1 MNTMLLAPDPAY
13 LLAALG
19 AVAVLIGVLVV
30 ADFGHSCR
38 KFRSSAPKKGLILRW
53 VKAEQPAPQTA
64 ERPVSAP
71 QVKEQ
76 PVPAPQVKEQP
87 VPAPQTAEQ
96 EAAISLAPP
105 AALAIRPPAEVA
117 VKPPAAVAARP
128 SAEVAT
134 RPPAA
139 LAVLRE
145 RHDFAAEHRVS
156 AADAAEMMADEE
168 AEEQVVRSGRL
179 ADKTRTA
186 IVNIDTLSD
195 YFEDGD
201 YVDID
206 AMKARIPFFDK
217 RATYV
222 KVLAR
227 GFLTKTL
234 EVEADVYS
242 MEAAKMILLLGG
254 KVIVTR
260 KE

>member
-1 MNTMLLAPDPAY
+1 MMSVMLLAPDPAY

-19 AVAVLIGVLVV
+19 AVAVLIAVLVI

-38 KFRSSAPKKGLILRW
+38 KFKRDASVPRKNLTIRW
-53 VKAEQPAPQTA
+53 VRTEQSDSVSIEAEPL
-64 ERPVSAP
+64 VSA
-71 QVKEQ
+71 VTE
-76 PVPAPQVKEQP
+76 E
-87 VPAPQTAEQ
+87 AEQ
-96 EAAISLAPP
+96 ETAVSL
-105 AALAIRPPAEVA
+105 V
-117 VKPPAAVAARP
+117 
-128 SAEVAT
+128 
-134 RPPAA
+134 PPAA
-139 LAVLRE
+139 LAVKAPAELAVMPPAALAVKAPAELAVMQE
-145 RHDFAAEHRVS
+145 RRDFAAEHRVS
-156 AADAAEMMADEE
+156 VAEAAEMMADEE
-168 AEEQVVRSGRL
+168 AEAQMERSGRM

-195 YFEDGD
+195 YFEDGE

-227 GFLTKTL
+227 GILTKTL

-254 KVIVTR
+254 KVIVTI

>member
-1 MNTMLLAPDPAY
+1 MMSVMLLAPDPAY

-19 AVAVLIGVLVV
+19 AVAVLIAVLVI

-38 KFRSSAPKKGLILRW
+38 KFKRVACVPRKNLTIRW
-53 VKAEQPAPQTA
+53 VRTEQSDSVSIEAEPL
-64 ERPVSAP
+64 VSA
-71 QVKEQ
+71 VTE
-76 PVPAPQVKEQP
+76 E
-87 VPAPQTAEQ
+87 AEQ
-96 EAAISLAPP
+96 ETAVSL
-105 AALAIRPPAEVA
+105 V
-117 VKPPAAVAARP
+117 
-128 SAEVAT
+128 
-134 RPPAA
+134 PPAA
-139 LAVLRE
+139 LAVKAPAELAVMPPAALAVKAPAELAVMQE
-145 RHDFAAEHRVS
+145 RRDFAAEHRVS
-156 AADAAEMMADEE
+156 VAEAAEMMADEE
-168 AEEQVVRSGRL
+168 AEAQMERSGRI

-195 YFEDGD
+195 YFEDGE

-227 GFLTKTL
+227 GILTKTL

-254 KVIVTR
+254 KVIVTI

>member
-30 ADFGHSCR
+30 ADFGNSCR

-53 VKAEQPAPQTA
+53 IKAEQPAPQTA
-64 ERPVSAP
+64 ERPV
-71 QVKEQ
+71 
-76 PVPAPQVKEQP
+76 PALQVKEQP

-96 EAAISLAPP
+96 EVAISLAPP

-117 VKPPAAVAARP
+117 VMPPAA
-128 SAEVAT
+128 VAT

>member
-1 MNTMLLAPDPAY
+1 MMSVMLLAPDPAY

-19 AVAVLIGVLVV
+19 AVAVLIAVLVI

-38 KFRSSAPKKGLILRW
+38 KFKRDASVPRKNLTIRW
-53 VKAEQPAPQTA
+53 VRTEQSDSVSIEAEPL
-64 ERPVSAP
+64 VSA
-71 QVKEQ
+71 VTE
-76 PVPAPQVKEQP
+76 E
-87 VPAPQTAEQ
+87 AEQ
-96 EAAISLAPP
+96 ETAVSL
-105 AALAIRPPAEVA
+105 V
-117 VKPPAAVAARP
+117 
-128 SAEVAT
+128 
-134 RPPAA
+134 PPAA
-139 LAVLRE
+139 LAVKAPAELAVMPPAALAVKAPAELAVMQE
-145 RHDFAAEHRVS
+145 RRDFAAEHRVS
-156 AADAAEMMADEE
+156 VAEAAEMMADEE
-168 AEEQVVRSGRL
+168 AEAKMERSGCI

-195 YFEDGD
+195 YFEDGE

-227 GFLTKTL
+227 GILTKTL

-254 KVIVTR
+254 KVIVTI

>member
-1 MNTMLLAPDPAY
+1 MMSVMLLAPDPAY

-19 AVAVLIGVLVV
+19 AVAVLIAVLVI

-38 KFRSSAPKKGLILRW
+38 KFKRDASVPRKNLTIRW
-53 VKAEQPAPQTA
+53 VRTEQSDSVSIEEEPL
-64 ERPVSAP
+64 VSA
-71 QVKEQ
+71 VTE
-76 PVPAPQVKEQP
+76 E
-87 VPAPQTAEQ
+87 AEQ
-96 EAAISLAPP
+96 ETAVSL
-105 AALAIRPPAEVA
+105 V
-117 VKPPAAVAARP
+117 
-128 SAEVAT
+128 
-134 RPPAA
+134 PPAA
-139 LAVLRE
+139 LAVKASAELAVMPPAALAVKAPAELAVMQE
-145 RHDFAAEHRVS
+145 RRDFAAEHRVS
-156 AADAAEMMADEE
+156 VAEAAEMMADEE
-168 AEEQVVRSGRL
+168 AEAQMERSGRM

-195 YFEDGD
+195 YFEDGE

-227 GFLTKTL
+227 GILTKTL

-254 KVIVTR
+254 KVIVTI

>member
-1 MNTMLLAPDPAY
+1 MMSVMLLAPDPAY

-19 AVAVLIGVLVV
+19 AVAVLIAVLVI

-38 KFRSSAPKKGLILRW
+38 KFKRDASVPRKNLTIRW
-53 VKAEQPAPQTA
+53 VRTEQSDSVSIEAEPL
-64 ERPVSAP
+64 VSA
-71 QVKEQ
+71 VTE
-76 PVPAPQVKEQP
+76 E
-87 VPAPQTAEQ
+87 AEQ
-96 EAAISLAPP
+96 ETAVSL
-105 AALAIRPPAEVA
+105 V
-117 VKPPAAVAARP
+117 
-128 SAEVAT
+128 
-134 RPPAA
+134 PPAA
-139 LAVLRE
+139 LAVKAPAELAVMPPAALAVKAPAELAVMQE
-145 RHDFAAEHRVS
+145 RRDFAAEHRVS
-156 AADAAEMMADEE
+156 VAEAAEMMADEE
-168 AEEQVVRSGRL
+168 AEAQMERSRRI

-195 YFEDGD
+195 YFEDGE

-227 GFLTKTL
+227 GILTKTL

-254 KVIVTR
+254 KVIVTI

>member
-1 MNTMLLAPDPAY
+1 MMSVMLLAPDPAY

-19 AVAVLIGVLVV
+19 AVAVLIAVLVI

-38 KFRSSAPKKGLILRW
+38 KFNSDASVPSKNLSIRW
-53 VKAEQPAPQTA
+53 VRTEQSDSVSIEAEPL
-64 ERPVSAP
+64 VSA
-71 QVKEQ
+71 VTE
-76 PVPAPQVKEQP
+76 E
-87 VPAPQTAEQ
+87 AEQ
-96 EAAISLAPP
+96 ETAVSL
-105 AALAIRPPAEVA
+105 V
-117 VKPPAAVAARP
+117 
-128 SAEVAT
+128 
-134 RPPAA
+134 PPAA
-139 LAVLRE
+139 LAVKAPAELAVMPPAALAVKAPAELAVMQE
-145 RHDFAAEHRVS
+145 RRDFAAEHRVS
-156 AADAAEMMADEE
+156 VAEAAEMMADEE
-168 AEEQVVRSGRL
+168 AEAQMERSGRI

-195 YFEDGD
+195 YFEDGE

-227 GFLTKTL
+227 GILTKTL

-254 KVIVTR
+254 KVIVTI

>member
-1 MNTMLLAPDPAY
+1 MMSVMLLAPDPAY

-19 AVAVLIGVLVV
+19 AVAVLIAVLVI

-38 KFRSSAPKKGLILRW
+38 KFKRDASVPRKNLTIRW
-53 VKAEQPAPQTA
+53 VRTEQSDSVSIEEEPL
-64 ERPVSAP
+64 VSA
-71 QVKEQ
+71 VTE
-76 PVPAPQVKEQP
+76 E
-87 VPAPQTAEQ
+87 AEQ
-96 EAAISLAPP
+96 ETAVSL
-105 AALAIRPPAEVA
+105 V
-117 VKPPAAVAARP
+117 
-128 SAEVAT
+128 
-134 RPPAA
+134 PPAA
-139 LAVLRE
+139 LAVKAPAELAVMPPAALAVKAPAELAVMQE
-145 RHDFAAEHRVS
+145 RRDFAAEHRVS
-156 AADAAEMMADEE
+156 VAEAAEMMADEE
-168 AEEQVVRSGRL
+168 AEAQMERSGRM

-195 YFEDGD
+195 YFEDGE

-227 GFLTKTL
+227 GILTKTL

-254 KVIVTR
+254 KVIVTI

>member
-1 MNTMLLAPDPAY
+1 MMSVMLLAPDPAY

-19 AVAVLIGVLVV
+19 AVAVLIAVLVI

-38 KFRSSAPKKGLILRW
+38 KFKRDASVPRKNLTIRW
-53 VKAEQPAPQTA
+53 VRTEQSDSVSIEAEPL
-64 ERPVSAP
+64 VSA
-71 QVKEQ
+71 VTE
-76 PVPAPQVKEQP
+76 E
-87 VPAPQTAEQ
+87 AEQ
-96 EAAISLAPP
+96 ETAVSL
-105 AALAIRPPAEVA
+105 V
-117 VKPPAAVAARP
+117 
-128 SAEVAT
+128 
-134 RPPAA
+134 PPAA
-139 LAVLRE
+139 LAVKAPAELAVMPPAALAVKAPAELAVMLE
-145 RHDFAAEHRVS
+145 RRDFAAEHRVS
-156 AADAAEMMADEE
+156 VAEAAEMMADEE
-168 AEEQVVRSGRL
+168 AEAQMERSGRI

-195 YFEDGD
+195 YFEDGE
-201 YVDID
+201 YIDID

-227 GFLTKTL
+227 GILTKTL

-254 KVIVTR
+254 KVIVTI

>member
-1 MNTMLLAPDPAY
+1 MMSVMLLAPDPAY

-19 AVAVLIGVLVV
+19 AVAVLIAVLVI

-38 KFRSSAPKKGLILRW
+38 KFKRDASVPRKNLTIRW
-53 VKAEQPAPQTA
+53 VRTEQSDSVSIEAEPL
-64 ERPVSAP
+64 VSA
-71 QVKEQ
+71 VTE
-76 PVPAPQVKEQP
+76 E
-87 VPAPQTAEQ
+87 AEQ
-96 EAAISLAPP
+96 ETAVSL
-105 AALAIRPPAEVA
+105 V
-117 VKPPAAVAARP
+117 
-128 SAEVAT
+128 
-134 RPPAA
+134 PPAA
-139 LAVLRE
+139 LAVKAPAKLAVMPPAALAVKAPAELAVMQE
-145 RHDFAAEHRVS
+145 RRDFAAEHRVS
-156 AADAAEMMADEE
+156 VAEAAEMMADEE
-168 AEEQVVRSGRL
+168 AEAQMERSGRI

-195 YFEDGD
+195 YFEDGE

-227 GFLTKTL
+227 GILTKTL

-254 KVIVTR
+254 KVIVTI

>member
-1 MNTMLLAPDPAY
+1 MMSVMLLAPDHAY

-19 AVAVLIGVLVV
+19 AVAVLIAVLVI

-38 KFRSSAPKKGLILRW
+38 KFKRDASVPRKNLTIRW
-53 VKAEQPAPQTA
+53 VRTEQSDSVSIEAEPL
-64 ERPVSAP
+64 VSA
-71 QVKEQ
+71 VTE
-76 PVPAPQVKEQP
+76 E
-87 VPAPQTAEQ
+87 AEQ
-96 EAAISLAPP
+96 ETAVSL
-105 AALAIRPPAEVA
+105 V
-117 VKPPAAVAARP
+117 
-128 SAEVAT
+128 
-134 RPPAA
+134 PPAA
-139 LAVLRE
+139 LAVKAPAELAVMPPAALAVKAPAELAVMQE
-145 RHDFAAEHRVS
+145 RRDFAAEHRVS
-156 AADAAEMMADEE
+156 VAEAAEMMADEE
-168 AEEQVVRSGRL
+168 AEAQMERSGRI

-195 YFEDGD
+195 YFEDGE

-227 GFLTKTL
+227 GILTKTL

-254 KVIVTR
+254 KVIVTI

>member
-1 MNTMLLAPDPAY
+1 MMSVMLLAPDPAY

-19 AVAVLIGVLVV
+19 AVAVLIAVLVI

-38 KFRSSAPKKGLILRW
+38 KFKRDASVPRKNLTIRW
-53 VKAEQPAPQTA
+53 VRTEQSDSVSIEAEPL
-64 ERPVSAP
+64 VSA
-71 QVKEQ
+71 VTE
-76 PVPAPQVKEQP
+76 E
-87 VPAPQTAEQ
+87 AEQ
-96 EAAISLAPP
+96 ETAVSL
-105 AALAIRPPAEVA
+105 V
-117 VKPPAAVAARP
+117 
-128 SAEVAT
+128 
-134 RPPAA
+134 PPAA
-139 LAVLRE
+139 LAVKAPAELAVMPPAALAVKAPAELAVMQE
-145 RHDFAAEHRVS
+145 RRDFAAEHRVS
-156 AADAAEMMADEE
+156 VAEAAEMMADEE
-168 AEEQVVRSGRL
+168 AEAQMERSGRI

-195 YFEDGD
+195 YFEDGE

-222 KVLAR
+222 KLLAR

-254 KVIVTR
+254 KVIVTI

>member
-1 MNTMLLAPDPAY
+1 MMSVMLLAPDPAY

-19 AVAVLIGVLVV
+19 AVAVLIAVLVI

-38 KFRSSAPKKGLILRW
+38 KFKRDASVPRKNLTIRW
-53 VKAEQPAPQTA
+53 VRTEQSDSVSIEAEPL
-64 ERPVSAP
+64 VSA
-71 QVKEQ
+71 VTE
-76 PVPAPQVKEQP
+76 E
-87 VPAPQTAEQ
+87 AEQ
-96 EAAISLAPP
+96 ETAVSL
-105 AALAIRPPAEVA
+105 V
-117 VKPPAAVAARP
+117 
-128 SAEVAT
+128 
-134 RPPAA
+134 PPAA
-139 LAVLRE
+139 LAVKAPAELAVMPPAALAVKAPAELAVMQE
-145 RHDFAAEHRVS
+145 RRDFAAEHRVS
-156 AADAAEMMADEE
+156 VAEAAEMMADEE
-168 AEEQVVRSGRL
+168 AEAQMERSGRI

-195 YFEDGD
+195 YFEDGE

-227 GFLTKTL
+227 GILTKTL

-254 KVIVTR
+254 KVLVTI

>member
-1 MNTMLLAPDPAY
+1 
-13 LLAALG
+13 
-19 AVAVLIGVLVV
+19 
-30 ADFGHSCR
+30 
-38 KFRSSAPKKGLILRW
+38 
-53 VKAEQPAPQTA
+53 
-64 ERPVSAP
+64 
-71 QVKEQ
+71 
-76 PVPAPQVKEQP
+76 
-87 VPAPQTAEQ
+87 
-96 EAAISLAPP
+96 
-105 AALAIRPPAEVA
+105 
-117 VKPPAAVAARP
+117 
-128 SAEVAT
+128 
-134 RPPAA
+134 
-139 LAVLRE
+139 
-145 RHDFAAEHRVS
+145 
-156 AADAAEMMADEE
+156 MMADEE

-206 AMKARIPFFDK
+206 TMKARIPFFDK

>member
-1 MNTMLLAPDPAY
+1 MMSVMLLAPDPAY

-19 AVAVLIGVLVV
+19 AVAVLIAVLVI

-38 KFRSSAPKKGLILRW
+38 KFKRDASVPRKNLTIRW
-53 VKAEQPAPQTA
+53 VRTEQSDSVSIEAEPL
-64 ERPVSAP
+64 VSA
-71 QVKEQ
+71 VTE
-76 PVPAPQVKEQP
+76 E
-87 VPAPQTAEQ
+87 AEQ
-96 EAAISLAPP
+96 ETAVSL
-105 AALAIRPPAEVA
+105 V
-117 VKPPAAVAARP
+117 
-128 SAEVAT
+128 
-134 RPPAA
+134 PPAA
-139 LAVLRE
+139 LAVKAPAELAVMHPAALAAKAPAELAVMQE
-145 RHDFAAEHRVS
+145 RRDFAAEHRVS
-156 AADAAEMMADEE
+156 VAEAAEMMADEE
-168 AEEQVVRSGRL
+168 AEAQMERSGRM

-195 YFEDGD
+195 YFEDGE

-227 GFLTKTL
+227 GILTKTL

-254 KVIVTR
+254 KVIVTI

>member
-1 MNTMLLAPDPAY
+1 MMSVMLLAPDPAY

-19 AVAVLIGVLVV
+19 AVAVLIAVLVI

-38 KFRSSAPKKGLILRW
+38 KFKRDASVPRKNLTIRW
-53 VKAEQPAPQTA
+53 VRTEQSDSVSIEAEPL
-64 ERPVSAP
+64 VSA
-71 QVKEQ
+71 VTE
-76 PVPAPQVKEQP
+76 E
-87 VPAPQTAEQ
+87 AEQ
-96 EAAISLAPP
+96 ETAVSL
-105 AALAIRPPAEVA
+105 V
-117 VKPPAAVAARP
+117 
-128 SAEVAT
+128 
-134 RPPAA
+134 PPAA
-139 LAVLRE
+139 LAVKAPAELAVMQE
-145 RHDFAAEHRVS
+145 RRDFAAEHRVS
-156 AADAAEMMADEE
+156 VAEAAEMMADEE
-168 AEEQVVRSGRL
+168 AEAQMERSGRM

-195 YFEDGD
+195 YFEDGE

-227 GFLTKTL
+227 GILTKTL

-254 KVIVTR
+254 KVIVTI

>member
-1 MNTMLLAPDPAY
+1 MMSVMLLAPDPAY

-19 AVAVLIGVLVV
+19 AVAVLIAVLVI

-38 KFRSSAPKKGLILRW
+38 KFKRDASVPRKNLTIRW
-53 VKAEQPAPQTA
+53 VRTEQSDSVSIEAEPL
-64 ERPVSAP
+64 VSA
-71 QVKEQ
+71 VTE
-76 PVPAPQVKEQP
+76 E
-87 VPAPQTAEQ
+87 TEQ
-96 EAAISLAPP
+96 ETAVSL
-105 AALAIRPPAEVA
+105 V
-117 VKPPAAVAARP
+117 
-128 SAEVAT
+128 
-134 RPPAA
+134 PPAA
-139 LAVLRE
+139 LAVKAPAELAVMPPAALAVKAPAELAVMQE
-145 RHDFAAEHRVS
+145 RRDFAAEHRVS
-156 AADAAEMMADEE
+156 VAEAAEMMADEE
-168 AEEQVVRSGRL
+168 AEAQMERSGRI

-195 YFEDGD
+195 YFEDGE

-227 GFLTKTL
+227 GILTKTL

-254 KVIVTR
+254 KVIVTI

>member
-19 AVAVLIGVLVV
+19 AAAVLIGVLVV

-64 ERPVSAP
+64 ER
-71 QVKEQ
+71 

-145 RHDFAAEHRVS
+145 WHDFAAEHRVS

>member
-1 MNTMLLAPDPAY
+1 MMSVMLLAPDPAY

-19 AVAVLIGVLVV
+19 AVAVLIAVLVI

-38 KFRSSAPKKGLILRW
+38 KFKRDASVPRKNLTIRW
-53 VKAEQPAPQTA
+53 VRTEQSDSVSIEEEPL
-64 ERPVSAP
+64 VSA
-71 QVKEQ
+71 VTE
-76 PVPAPQVKEQP
+76 E
-87 VPAPQTAEQ
+87 AEQ
-96 EAAISLAPP
+96 ETAVSL
-105 AALAIRPPAEVA
+105 V
-117 VKPPAAVAARP
+117 
-128 SAEVAT
+128 
-134 RPPAA
+134 PPAA
-139 LAVLRE
+139 LAVKAPAELAVMPPAALAVKAPAELAVMQE
-145 RHDFAAEHRVS
+145 RRDFAAEHRVS
-156 AADAAEMMADEE
+156 VAEAAEMMADEE
-168 AEEQVVRSGRL
+168 AEAQMERSGRI

-195 YFEDGD
+195 YFEDGE

-227 GFLTKTL
+227 GILTKTL

-254 KVIVTR
+254 KVIVTI

>member
-64 ERPVSAP
+64 EQPVPAP
-71 QVKEQ
+71 QVKEQPVPAPQTAEQ

-145 RHDFAAEHRVS
+145 RHVFAAEQRVS
-156 AADAAEMMADEE
+156 AADAAEMMA
-168 AEEQVVRSGRL
+168 
-179 ADKTRTA
+179 A
-186 IVNIDTLSD
+186 IS
-195 YFEDGD
+195 
-201 YVDID
+201 
-206 AMKARIPFFDK
+206 
-217 RATYV
+217 
-222 KVLAR
+222 
-227 GFLTKTL
+227 
-234 EVEADVYS
+234 
-242 MEAAKMILLLGG
+242 
-254 KVIVTR
+254 
-260 KE
+260 

>member
-1 MNTMLLAPDPAY
+1 MMSVMLLAPDPAY

-19 AVAVLIGVLVV
+19 AVAVLIAVLVI

-38 KFRSSAPKKGLILRW
+38 KFKRDASVPRKNLTIRW
-53 VKAEQPAPQTA
+53 VRTEQSDSVSIEAEPL
-64 ERPVSAP
+64 VSA
-71 QVKEQ
+71 VTE
-76 PVPAPQVKEQP
+76 E
-87 VPAPQTAEQ
+87 AEQ
-96 EAAISLAPP
+96 ETAVSL
-105 AALAIRPPAEVA
+105 V
-117 VKPPAAVAARP
+117 
-128 SAEVAT
+128 
-134 RPPAA
+134 PPAA
-139 LAVLRE
+139 LAVKAPAELAVMPPAALAVKAPAELAVMQE
-145 RHDFAAEHRVS
+145 RRDFAAEHRVS
-156 AADAAEMMADEE
+156 VAEAAEMMADEE
-168 AEEQVVRSGRL
+168 AEAQMERSGRI

-195 YFEDGD
+195 YFEDGE

-227 GFLTKTL
+227 GILTKTL

-242 MEAAKMILLLGG
+242 IEAAKMILLLGG
-254 KVIVTR
+254 KVIVTI

>member
-1 MNTMLLAPDPAY
+1 MSVMLLAPDPAY

-19 AVAVLIGVLVV
+19 AVAVLIAVLVI

-38 KFRSSAPKKGLILRW
+38 KFKRDASVPRKNLTIRW
-53 VKAEQPAPQTA
+53 VRTEQSDSVSIEEEPL
-64 ERPVSAP
+64 VSA
-71 QVKEQ
+71 VTE
-76 PVPAPQVKEQP
+76 E
-87 VPAPQTAEQ
+87 AEQ
-96 EAAISLAPP
+96 ETAVSL
-105 AALAIRPPAEVA
+105 V
-117 VKPPAAVAARP
+117 
-128 SAEVAT
+128 
-134 RPPAA
+134 PPAA
-139 LAVLRE
+139 LAVKAPAELAVMPPAALAVKAPAELAVMQE
-145 RHDFAAEHRVS
+145 RRDFAAEHRVS
-156 AADAAEMMADEE
+156 VAEAAEMMADEE
-168 AEEQVVRSGRL
+168 AEAQMERSGRI

-195 YFEDGD
+195 YFEDGE

-227 GFLTKTL
+227 GILTKTL

-254 KVIVTR
+254 KVIVTI

>member
-1 MNTMLLAPDPAY
+1 MMSVMLLAPDPAY

-19 AVAVLIGVLVV
+19 AVAVLIAVLVI

-38 KFRSSAPKKGLILRW
+38 KFKRDASVPRKNLTIRW
-53 VKAEQPAPQTA
+53 VRTEQSDSVSIEAEPL
-64 ERPVSAP
+64 VSA
-71 QVKEQ
+71 VTE
-76 PVPAPQVKEQP
+76 E
-87 VPAPQTAEQ
+87 AEQ
-96 EAAISLAPP
+96 ETAVSL
-105 AALAIRPPAEVA
+105 V
-117 VKPPAAVAARP
+117 
-128 SAEVAT
+128 
-134 RPPAA
+134 PPAA
-139 LAVLRE
+139 LAVKAPAELAVMHPAALAAKEPAELAVMQE
-145 RHDFAAEHRVS
+145 RRDFAAEHRVS
-156 AADAAEMMADEE
+156 VAEAAEMMADEE
-168 AEEQVVRSGRL
+168 AEAQMERSGRM

-195 YFEDGD
+195 YFEDGE

-227 GFLTKTL
+227 GILTKTL

-254 KVIVTR
+254 KVIVTI

>member
-1 MNTMLLAPDPAY
+1 MMSVMLLAPDPAY

-19 AVAVLIGVLVV
+19 AVAVLIAVLVI

-38 KFRSSAPKKGLILRW
+38 KFKRDASVPRKNLTIRW
-53 VKAEQPAPQTA
+53 VRTEQSDSVSIEAEPL
-64 ERPVSAP
+64 VSA
-71 QVKEQ
+71 VTE
-76 PVPAPQVKEQP
+76 E
-87 VPAPQTAEQ
+87 AEQ
-96 EAAISLAPP
+96 ETAVSL
-105 AALAIRPPAEVA
+105 V
-117 VKPPAAVAARP
+117 
-128 SAEVAT
+128 
-134 RPPAA
+134 PPAA
-139 LAVLRE
+139 LAVKAPAELAVMPPAALAVKAPAELAVMQE
-145 RHDFAAEHRVS
+145 RRDFAAEHRVS
-156 AADAAEMMADEE
+156 VAEAAEMMADEE
-168 AEEQVVRSGRL
+168 AEAQMERSRRI

-195 YFEDGD
+195 YFEDGE

-227 GFLTKTL
+227 GILTKTL

-242 MEAAKMILLLGG
+242 IEAAKMILLLGG
-254 KVIVTR
+254 KVIVTI

>member
-1 MNTMLLAPDPAY
+1 MMSVMLLAPDPAY

-19 AVAVLIGVLVV
+19 AVAVLIAVLVI

-38 KFRSSAPKKGLILRW
+38 KFKRDASVPRKNLTIRW
-53 VKAEQPAPQTA
+53 VRTEQSDSVSIEEEPL
-64 ERPVSAP
+64 VSA
-71 QVKEQ
+71 VTE
-76 PVPAPQVKEQP
+76 E
-87 VPAPQTAEQ
+87 AEQ
-96 EAAISLAPP
+96 ETAVSL
-105 AALAIRPPAEVA
+105 V
-117 VKPPAAVAARP
+117 
-128 SAEVAT
+128 
-134 RPPAA
+134 PPAA
-139 LAVLRE
+139 LAVKAPAELAVMPPAALAVKAPAELAVMQE
-145 RHDFAAEHRVS
+145 RRDFAAEHRVS
-156 AADAAEMMADEE
+156 VAEAAEMMADEE
-168 AEEQVVRSGRL
+168 AEAQMECSGRI

-195 YFEDGD
+195 YFEDGE

-227 GFLTKTL
+227 GILTKTL

-254 KVIVTR
+254 KVIVTI

>member
-1 MNTMLLAPDPAY
+1 MMSVMLLAPDPAY

-19 AVAVLIGVLVV
+19 AVAVLIAVLVI

-38 KFRSSAPKKGLILRW
+38 KFKRDASVPRKNLTIRW
-53 VKAEQPAPQTA
+53 VRTEQSDSVSIEAEPL
-64 ERPVSAP
+64 VSA
-71 QVKEQ
+71 VTE
-76 PVPAPQVKEQP
+76 E
-87 VPAPQTAEQ
+87 AEQ
-96 EAAISLAPP
+96 ETAVSL
-105 AALAIRPPAEVA
+105 V
-117 VKPPAAVAARP
+117 
-128 SAEVAT
+128 
-134 RPPAA
+134 PPAA
-139 LAVLRE
+139 LAVKAPAELAVMPPAALAVKAPAELAVMLE
-145 RHDFAAEHRVS
+145 RRDFAAEHRVS
-156 AADAAEMMADEE
+156 VAEAAEMMADEE
-168 AEEQVVRSGRL
+168 AEAQMERSGRI

-195 YFEDGD
+195 YFEDGE

-227 GFLTKTL
+227 GILTKTL

-254 KVIVTR
+254 KVIVTI

>member
-1 MNTMLLAPDPAY
+1 MMSVMLLAPDPAY

-19 AVAVLIGVLVV
+19 AVAVLIAVLVI

-38 KFRSSAPKKGLILRW
+38 KFKRDASVPRKNLTIRW
-53 VKAEQPAPQTA
+53 VRTEQSDSVSIEAEPL
-64 ERPVSAP
+64 VSA
-71 QVKEQ
+71 VTE
-76 PVPAPQVKEQP
+76 E
-87 VPAPQTAEQ
+87 AEQ
-96 EAAISLAPP
+96 ETAVSL
-105 AALAIRPPAEVA
+105 V
-117 VKPPAAVAARP
+117 
-128 SAEVAT
+128 
-134 RPPAA
+134 PPAA
-139 LAVLRE
+139 LAVKAPAELAVMPPAALAVKAPAELAVMQE
-145 RHDFAAEHRVS
+145 RRDFAAEHRVS
-156 AADAAEMMADEE
+156 VAEAAEMMADEE
-168 AEEQVVRSGRL
+168 AEAQMERSGRI

-195 YFEDGD
+195 YFEDGE

-227 GFLTKTL
+227 GILTKTL

>member
-1 MNTMLLAPDPAY
+1 MMSVMLLAPDPAY

-19 AVAVLIGVLVV
+19 AVAVLIAVLVI

-38 KFRSSAPKKGLILRW
+38 KFKRDASVPRKNLTIRW
-53 VKAEQPAPQTA
+53 VRTEQSESVSIEAEPL
-64 ERPVSAP
+64 VSA
-71 QVKEQ
+71 VTE
-76 PVPAPQVKEQP
+76 E
-87 VPAPQTAEQ
+87 AEQ
-96 EAAISLAPP
+96 ETAVSL
-105 AALAIRPPAEVA
+105 V
-117 VKPPAAVAARP
+117 
-128 SAEVAT
+128 
-134 RPPAA
+134 PPAA
-139 LAVLRE
+139 LAVKAPAELAVMPPAALAVKAPAELAVMQE
-145 RHDFAAEHRVS
+145 RRDFAAEHRVS
-156 AADAAEMMADEE
+156 VAEAAEMMADDE
-168 AEEQVVRSGRL
+168 AEAQMELSGRI

-195 YFEDGD
+195 YFEDGE

-227 GFLTKTL
+227 GILTKTL

-254 KVIVTR
+254 KVIVTI

>member
-53 VKAEQPAPQTA
+53 VKAEQ
-64 ERPVSAP
+64 
-71 QVKEQ
+71 
-76 PVPAPQVKEQP
+76 PAPQVKEQP

>member
-64 ERPVSAP
+64 
-71 QVKEQ
+71 
-76 PVPAPQVKEQP
+76 EQP

>member
-1 MNTMLLAPDPAY
+1 M
-13 LLAALG
+13 
-19 AVAVLIGVLVV
+19 
-30 ADFGHSCR
+30 
-38 KFRSSAPKKGLILRW
+38 SA
-53 VKAEQPAPQTA
+53 
-64 ERPVSAP
+64 S
-71 QVKEQ
+71 
-76 PVPAPQVKEQP
+76 
-87 VPAPQTAEQ
+87 
-96 EAAISLAPP
+96 
-105 AALAIRPPAEVA
+105 
-117 VKPPAAVAARP
+117 VAA
-128 SAEVAT
+128 E
-134 RPPAA
+134 
-139 LAVLRE
+139 L
-145 RHDFAAEHRVS
+145 
-156 AADAAEMMADEE
+156 MADEE
-168 AEEQVVRSGRL
+168 AEGQVIRSGRV

-195 YFEDGD
+195 YFEDGE

-254 KVIVTR
+254 KVIVTI

>member
-1 MNTMLLAPDPAY
+1 MMSVMLLAPDPAY

-19 AVAVLIGVLVV
+19 AVAVLIAVLVI

-38 KFRSSAPKKGLILRW
+38 KFKRDASVPRKNLTIRW
-53 VKAEQPAPQTA
+53 VRTEQSDSVSIEAEPL
-64 ERPVSAP
+64 VSA
-71 QVKEQ
+71 VTE
-76 PVPAPQVKEQP
+76 E
-87 VPAPQTAEQ
+87 AEQ
-96 EAAISLAPP
+96 ETAVSL
-105 AALAIRPPAEVA
+105 V
-117 VKPPAAVAARP
+117 
-128 SAEVAT
+128 
-134 RPPAA
+134 PPAA
-139 LAVLRE
+139 LAVKAPADLAVMPPAALAVKAPAELAVMQE
-145 RHDFAAEHRVS
+145 RRDFAAEHRVS
-156 AADAAEMMADEE
+156 VAEAAEMMADEE
-168 AEEQVVRSGRL
+168 AEAQMERSGRI

-195 YFEDGD
+195 YFEDGE

-227 GFLTKTL
+227 GILTKTL

-254 KVIVTR
+254 KVIVTI

>member
-1 MNTMLLAPDPAY
+1 MMSVILLAPDPAY

-19 AVAVLIGVLVV
+19 AVAVLIAVLVI

-38 KFRSSAPKKGLILRW
+38 KFKRDASVPRKNLTIRW
-53 VKAEQPAPQTA
+53 VRTEQSDSVSIEEEPL
-64 ERPVSAP
+64 VSA
-71 QVKEQ
+71 VTE
-76 PVPAPQVKEQP
+76 E
-87 VPAPQTAEQ
+87 AEQ
-96 EAAISLAPP
+96 ETAVSL
-105 AALAIRPPAEVA
+105 V
-117 VKPPAAVAARP
+117 
-128 SAEVAT
+128 
-134 RPPAA
+134 PPAA
-139 LAVLRE
+139 LAVKAPAELAVMPPAALAVKAPAELAVMQE
-145 RHDFAAEHRVS
+145 RRDFAAEHRVS
-156 AADAAEMMADEE
+156 VAEAAEMMADEE
-168 AEEQVVRSGRL
+168 AEAQMERSGRI

-195 YFEDGD
+195 YFEDGE

-227 GFLTKTL
+227 GILTKTL

-254 KVIVTR
+254 KVIVTI

>member
-1 MNTMLLAPDPAY
+1 MMSVMLLAPDPAY

-19 AVAVLIGVLVV
+19 AVAVLIAVLVI

-38 KFRSSAPKKGLILRW
+38 KFKRDASVPRKNLTIRW
-53 VKAEQPAPQTA
+53 VRTEQSDSVSIAAEPL
-64 ERPVSAP
+64 VSA
-71 QVKEQ
+71 VTE
-76 PVPAPQVKEQP
+76 E
-87 VPAPQTAEQ
+87 AEQ
-96 EAAISLAPP
+96 ETAVSL
-105 AALAIRPPAEVA
+105 V
-117 VKPPAAVAARP
+117 
-128 SAEVAT
+128 
-134 RPPAA
+134 PPAA
-139 LAVLRE
+139 LAVKAPAELAVMPPAALAVKAPAELAVMQE
-145 RHDFAAEHRVS
+145 RRDFAAEHRVS
-156 AADAAEMMADEE
+156 VAEAAEMMADEE
-168 AEEQVVRSGRL
+168 AEAQMERSGRI

-195 YFEDGD
+195 YFEDGE

-227 GFLTKTL
+227 GILTKTL

-242 MEAAKMILLLGG
+242 IEAAKMILLLGG
-254 KVIVTR
+254 KVIVTI

>member
-1 MNTMLLAPDPAY
+1 MMSVMLLAPDPAY

-19 AVAVLIGVLVV
+19 AVAVLIAVLVI

-38 KFRSSAPKKGLILRW
+38 KFKRDASVPRKNLTIRW
-53 VKAEQPAPQTA
+53 VRTEQSDSVSIEAEPL
-64 ERPVSAP
+64 VSA
-71 QVKEQ
+71 VTE
-76 PVPAPQVKEQP
+76 E
-87 VPAPQTAEQ
+87 AEQ
-96 EAAISLAPP
+96 ETAVSL
-105 AALAIRPPAEVA
+105 V
-117 VKPPAAVAARP
+117 
-128 SAEVAT
+128 
-134 RPPAA
+134 PPAA
-139 LAVLRE
+139 LAVKAPAELAVMPPAALAVKAPAELAVMQE
-145 RHDFAAEHRVS
+145 RRDFAAEHRVS
-156 AADAAEMMADEE
+156 VAEAAEMMADEE
-168 AEEQVVRSGRL
+168 AEAQMERSGRI

-195 YFEDGD
+195 YFEDGE

-227 GFLTKTL
+227 GILTKTL

-254 KVIVTR
+254 KVIVTI

>member
-1 MNTMLLAPDPAY
+1 MMSVMLLAPDPAY

-19 AVAVLIGVLVV
+19 AVAVLIAVLVI

-38 KFRSSAPKKGLILRW
+38 KFKRDASVPRKNLTIRW
-53 VKAEQPAPQTA
+53 VRTEQSDSVSIEAEPL
-64 ERPVSAP
+64 VSA
-71 QVKEQ
+71 VTE
-76 PVPAPQVKEQP
+76 E
-87 VPAPQTAEQ
+87 AEQ
-96 EAAISLAPP
+96 ETAVSL
-105 AALAIRPPAEVA
+105 V
-117 VKPPAAVAARP
+117 
-128 SAEVAT
+128 
-134 RPPAA
+134 PPAA
-139 LAVLRE
+139 LAVKAPAELAVMPPAALAVKAPAELAVMQE
-145 RHDFAAEHRVS
+145 RRDFAAEHRVS
-156 AADAAEMMADEE
+156 VAEAAEMMADEE
-168 AEEQVVRSGRL
+168 AETQMEHSGRI

-195 YFEDGD
+195 YFEDGE

-227 GFLTKTL
+227 GILTKTL

-254 KVIVTR
+254 KVIVTI

>member
-1 MNTMLLAPDPAY
+1 MMSVMLLAPDPAY

-19 AVAVLIGVLVV
+19 AVAVLIAVLVI

-38 KFRSSAPKKGLILRW
+38 KFKRDASVPRKNLTIRW
-53 VKAEQPAPQTA
+53 VRTEQSDSVSIEAEPL
-64 ERPVSAP
+64 VSA
-71 QVKEQ
+71 VTE
-76 PVPAPQVKEQP
+76 E
-87 VPAPQTAEQ
+87 AEQ
-96 EAAISLAPP
+96 ETAVSL
-105 AALAIRPPAEVA
+105 V
-117 VKPPAAVAARP
+117 
-128 SAEVAT
+128 
-134 RPPAA
+134 PPAA
-139 LAVLRE
+139 LAVKAPAELAVMPPAALAVKAPAELAVMLE
-145 RHDFAAEHRVS
+145 RRDFAAEHRISV
-156 AADAAEMMADEE
+156 AEATEMMADEE
-168 AEEQVVRSGRL
+168 AEAQMERSGRI

-195 YFEDGD
+195 YFEDGE

-227 GFLTKTL
+227 GILTKTL

-254 KVIVTR
+254 KVIVTI